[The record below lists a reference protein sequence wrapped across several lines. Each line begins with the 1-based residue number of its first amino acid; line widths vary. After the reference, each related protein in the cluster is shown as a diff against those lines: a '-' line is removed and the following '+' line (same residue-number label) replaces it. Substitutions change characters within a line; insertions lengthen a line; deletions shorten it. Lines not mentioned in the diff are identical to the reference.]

1 MSDDGDPVLWYIVFM
16 QKAILVAI
24 VVVALAVIGWAV
36 FRAGGGAPEPR
47 PEPEPGPAP
56 PATEPVA
63 PGPSEPAPAE
73 EPAPAQQ
80 PEPEPEE
87 PLPPLPESDAFVR
100 ERLEPL
106 DLPEPW
112 LEQGDY
118 VRRLAVLAENAAR
131 GTYPRRQLSF
141 LAPEGRFQV
150 TREDDRIFVDPAS
163 YRRYDPYVEELVQA
177 DPAQVADL
185 LETLNPLVES
195 ALQEIGVQ
203 APPGEV
209 FARAVAEV
217 LAAPVPEGR
226 VELVQPNVMYE
237 YADPRLEGLSS
248 LKKQVMR
255 MGPDNT
261 RRLQAYLRQ
270 VAAEMNVEV
279 PEAAGA
285 GGPG

>member
-1 MSDDGDPVLWYIVFM
+1 M

-36 FRAGGGAPEPR
+36 FRAGGGAPEPQ
-47 PEPEPGPAP
+47 PEPEPTPP
-56 PATEPVA
+56 PATEPA
-63 PGPSEPAPAE
+63 EPAEPAEPTPAEQPAPA
-73 EPAPAQQ
+73 PQ

-150 TREDDRIFVDPAS
+150 TREDDRLFVDPAS
-163 YRRYDPYVEELVQA
+163 YRRYDPYVEELVQV
-177 DPAQVADL
+177 DPARVAGL
-185 LETLNPLVES
+185 LETLEPLVES

-209 FARAVAEV
+209 FAAAVAEV
-217 LAAPVPEGR
+217 LAVPVPEGR
-226 VELVQPNVMYE
+226 VELLQPNVMYE

-261 RRLQAYLRQ
+261 RRLQAYLRR
-270 VAAEMNVEV
+270 VAAEMNLEV
-279 PEAAGA
+279 PEADAA